1 MIRPPAGESAL
12 ARAGIGSVALSL
24 AVLILNVPRCLA
36 QDATDWQVK
45 AGGRMS
51 FDVASVKLSK
61 LPAVVILGPNQ
72 APPRPPTFS
81 LGPDD
86 VKPRGGHFYAGFPLE
101 VFIQFAYKLA
111 PFQTADAL
119 ANVPKWLHTDRFE
132 IEAEA
137 QGNPTKDQMRLM
149 MQSLL
154 ADRFQLAVHFE
165 TKQLPVLALRQVR
178 AGKLGPKL
186 VPYSQGPPCEEY
198 KGLDLRAPQLGVM
211 WDPRKDVYPP
221 NCFGG
226 DRSMPDGTWF
236 VGRRNSTMATAA
248 QTFYTYG
255 TMAGEIDR
263 PVVNQTDLNGTFDF
277 ALEYKPSNNNGFPA
291 TSIRAPDAPPGSP
304 APSGEFGGAPFVE
317 ALRKQ
322 LGLKLV
328 RTKAPVRTLVIDH
341 VERPSEN

>member
-1 MIRPPAGESAL
+1 MTPTPPRKSAL
-12 ARAGIGSVALSL
+12 AGTGTGPLVLSL
-24 AVLILNVPRCLA
+24 AVVILNVPRCLA

-45 AGGRMS
+45 AGGKMA

-61 LPAVVILGPNQ
+61 IQGAVIPGLNQ
-72 APPRPPTFS
+72 APPRPPTFG

-86 VKPRGGHFYAGFPLE
+86 VKPRGGRFYAGFPLE

-119 ANVPKWLHTDRFE
+119 ANAPKWLRSDRYE
-132 IEAEA
+132 IEGEA

-165 TKQLPVLALRQVR
+165 TRQLPVLALRPVK

-186 VPYSQGPPCEEY
+186 RPHSQGPPCQGTELE
-198 KGLDLRAPQLGVM
+198 LGAM
-211 WDPRKDVYPP
+211 MRWDPRKEMYPP
-221 NCFGG
+221 TCAGG

-236 VGRRNSTMATAA
+236 VGRRNTTMATAA

-255 TMAGEIDR
+255 SMGSEMDR
-263 PVVNQTDLNGTFDF
+263 PVVDQTGLNGTFDF
-277 ALEYKPSNNNGFPA
+277 VIEYKPVNHNGLPA
-291 TSIRAPDAPPGSP
+291 DSTQAPDAPP
-304 APSGEFGGAPFVE
+304 AAATASGEFGGTPFLV
-317 ALRKQ
+317 ALRQQ
-322 LGLKLV
+322 LGLRLV
-328 RTKAPVRTLVIDH
+328 RTKAPVRRLAIDH